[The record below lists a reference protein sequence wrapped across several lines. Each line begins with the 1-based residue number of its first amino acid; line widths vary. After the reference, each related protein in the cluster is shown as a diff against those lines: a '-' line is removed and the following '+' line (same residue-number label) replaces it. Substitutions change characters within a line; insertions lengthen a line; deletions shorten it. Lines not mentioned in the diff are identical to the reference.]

1 MHRHFGD
8 ASDRST
14 AACCE
19 TLVVFRLEACSAA
32 TGGALLAAVTEAGV
46 ITMFDTVEF
55 QSEGAVLRGRVYPAF
70 GAGPA
75 PIVVMAHGFSAT
87 ITMTADR
94 YAEVFQQSGLA
105 VLLYDHRNFGASD
118 GEPRH
123 AINAWLQ
130 ARGYRDAVGFA
141 GNLPGVDSG
150 AIALWGDS
158 YSAAVALVLAGID
171 ERVAAVVAQV
181 PATGREHAP
190 ADPDGTLFE
199 TLRETLLGGEITGA
213 PEDVVGPL
221 PVVSADQI
229 HAPSLVQPI
238 QAYRWFIEYGG
249 RFGTGWENRATRVT
263 PNTAVPFHAGL
274 AARHIHCPV
283 LMQISPFDEL
293 PGANPAVARTV
304 FAAVQGPKELVE
316 IDGGHFGLLHHPSQW
331 FDDASQGQRD
341 FLLRH
346 LA

>member
-1 MHRHFGD
+1 M
-8 ASDRST
+8 
-14 AACCE
+14 
-19 TLVVFRLEACSAA
+19 EAV
-32 TGGALLAAVTEAGV
+32 AV
-46 ITMFDTVEF
+46 TMFDAVEF
-55 QSEGAVLRGRVYPAF
+55 PSEGAVLRGRFYPA
-70 GAGPA
+70 GGDRMA

-123 AINAWLQ
+123 TINPWLQ

-141 GNLPGVDSG
+141 SQLPGIDG
-150 AIALWGDS
+150 AAIALWGDS
-158 YSAAVALVLAGID
+158 FSAAVALVVAAID
-171 ERVAAVVAQV
+171 KRVAAVVAQA

-190 ADPDGTLFE
+190 ADPEGVLFDA
-199 TLRETLLGGEITGA
+199 LRGIVLDGEIAGGPDDA
-213 PEDVVGPL
+213 VGPL

-229 HAPSLVQPI
+229 HARSLLEPI

-263 PNTAVPFHAGL
+263 PQTAAPFHAGL
-274 AARHIHCPV
+274 AAPHITCPV
-283 LMQISPFDEL
+283 LMQISPVDEMA
-293 PGANPAVARTV
+293 GANPAVARAV
-304 FAAVQGPKELVE
+304 FDALTGPNELVE

-331 FDDASQGQRD
+331 FDDTSSQQRD
-341 FLLRH
+341 FLFRH
-346 LA
+346 L